1 MEVLYPRCAG
11 LDVHSRCVNA
21 CARIAAGRKVTTE
34 HREFATTT
42 AGLLELAAWLT
53 EAGCTHVAMEATGV
67 YWKPVWHVLED
78 EASFTL
84 VLANAQH
91 IRNVPGRKSDR
102 KDAAWIADLLAHGL
116 IPGSFVPPAPIQELR
131 DLTRTRKQLVREIA
145 RHTLRLQKT
154 LEDANVKLTRV
165 ASDILGVSGR
175 AILAALIAGETDP
188 ERLADCTKGRL
199 KADRADIVAAV
210 HGRVT
215 AHHRFLLKLHLA
227 QIDALTA
234 AVQQVEQQVDEV
246 LRPFREA
253 ADRLATMPGVSETV
267 ARVIIA
273 EVGVD
278 MTQFPSAGH
287 LVSWAGLCPAPRRE
301 CGEAPLDPDPSR
313 DSLVE
318 DSAGPGRVGGDPEE
332 RELSAGAVSTPQRPA
347 RPEEGDRGGRRL
359 HADRRLLHASRR
371 EGLPR
376 PWRPVPGEP
385 RQAARHPEPAPA
397 SAEPWRRGRSEG
409 RLNREG
415 ALSFFLEHFPPCSW
429 AFALTGAPSWVRRT
443 GGQHSPPPVF
453 GAARA
458 ASPA

>member
-102 KDAAWIADLLAHGL
+102 KDATWIADLLAHGL

-175 AILAALIAGETDP
+175 AILAALIAGQTDP

-234 AVQQVEQQVDEV
+234 AVQQVEQQADEV

-278 MTQFPSAGH
+278 MTQFPQCGPSG
-287 LVSWAGLCPAPRRE
+287 LVGGPVPAPRRE

-332 RELSAGAVSTPQRPA
+332 RELSAGAVSTAQRPA
-347 RPEEGDRGGRRL
+347 RPEEGHRGGRRL

-415 ALSFFLEHFPPCSW
+415 ALSFFLVSHPAVPDPRRYETRARRGDSRVPG
-429 AFALTGAPSWVRRT
+429 GADQAAGRLL
-443 GGQHSPPPVF
+443 SPRV
-453 GAARA
+453 
-458 ASPA
+458 SL

>member
-131 DLTRTRKQLVREIA
+131 DLTRTRKQLVRESA

-234 AVQQVEQQVDEV
+234 AVQQVEQQADEV

-273 EVGVD
+273 EVGPARLVAVSIGADGRGERRNGEILVTVD
-278 MTQFPSAGH
+278 QVTQACGRYSGRPPGDERARTFGPRCAGCGPHRGRRRSPGMVPGRIDHRARRGSRARAPRLTRTILWRGPRSWVSGRPSAHSGNRN
-287 LVSWAGLCPAPRRE
+287 AIN
-301 CGEAPLDPDPSR
+301 
-313 DSLVE
+313 
-318 DSAGPGRVGGDPEE
+318 PG
-332 RELSAGAVSTPQRPA
+332 T
-347 RPEEGDRGGRRL
+347 
-359 HADRRLLHASRR
+359 
-371 EGLPR
+371 
-376 PWRPVPGEP
+376 
-385 RQAARHPEPAPA
+385 
-397 SAEPWRRGRSEG
+397 
-409 RLNREG
+409 
-415 ALSFFLEHFPPCSW
+415 
-429 AFALTGAPSWVRRT
+429 
-443 GGQHSPPPVF
+443 SPPTVSAMCCTPSS
-453 GAARA
+453 R
-458 ASPA
+458 

>member
-53 EAGCTHVAMEATGV
+53 EAGSWRWRR

-78 EASFTL
+78 EASFTPRQR
-84 VLANAQH
+84 AAHPKRSGAQE
-91 IRNVPGRKSDR
+91 RPEGRDLDR
-102 KDAAWIADLLAHGL
+102 RPVL

-154 LEDANVKLTRV
+154 LEDANVKLAR
-165 ASDILGVSGR
+165 GQRHPGR
-175 AILAALIAGETDP
+175 QRPGDSLIAGQTDP

-234 AVQQVEQQVDEV
+234 AVQQVE
-246 LRPFREA
+246 LHGAGRRGASPF
-253 ADRLATMPGVSETV
+253 
-267 ARVIIA
+267 
-273 EVGVD
+273 
-278 MTQFPSAGH
+278 
-287 LVSWAGLCPAPRRE
+287 
-301 CGEAPLDPDPSR
+301 SR
-313 DSLVE
+313 
-318 DSAGPGRVGGDPEE
+318 GR
-332 RELSAGAVSTPQRPA
+332 RPA
-347 RPEEGDRGGRRL
+347 GNDARG
-359 HADRRLLHASRR
+359 
-371 EGLPR
+371 
-376 PWRPVPGEP
+376 
-385 RQAARHPEPAPA
+385 Q
-397 SAEPWRRGRSEG
+397 
-409 RLNREG
+409 
-415 ALSFFLEHFPPCSW
+415 
-429 AFALTGAPSWVRRT
+429 
-443 GGQHSPPPVF
+443 
-453 GAARA
+453 
-458 ASPA
+458 

>member
-1 MEVLYPRCAG
+1 MEVLHPRCAG

-21 CARIAAGRKVTTE
+21 CVRIAAGRKVTTE

-67 YWKPVWHVLED
+67 YWKPVWHILED
-78 EASFTL
+78 ESSLTL

-91 IRNVPGRKSDR
+91 IRNVPSRKSDR
-102 KDAAWIADLLAHGL
+102 KDAAWIADLLALGL
-116 IPGSFVPPAPIQELR
+116 IRGSFVPPAPIQELR

-175 AILAALIAGETDP
+175 AILVALITGETDP
-188 ERLADCTKGRL
+188 ERLADCTNGRL

-210 HGRVT
+210 HGGVT

-234 AVQQVEQQVDEV
+234 AVQQVEQQADEV

-267 ARVIIA
+267 AQRQLSGGTLVVRHVIIFGHGHGLQRAIIDEAMMQMMRGPANVPWEVSERLSPDDLELLIGSMHALMQIVALLVIDVTARENENTYEDRMTLA
-273 EVGVD
+273 ESRMEGVSL
-278 MTQFPSAGH
+278 MQGMATMART
-287 LVSWAGLCPAPRRE
+287 VARRV
-301 CGEAPLDPDPSR
+301 R
-313 DSLVE
+313 DFNE
-318 DSAGPGRVGGDPEE
+318 WHGDEE
-332 RELSAGAVSTPQRPA
+332 
-347 RPEEGDRGGRRL
+347 
-359 HADRRLLHASRR
+359 
-371 EGLPR
+371 
-376 PWRPVPGEP
+376 
-385 RQAARHPEPAPA
+385 
-397 SAEPWRRGRSEG
+397 
-409 RLNREG
+409 
-415 ALSFFLEHFPPCSW
+415 LENGKVH
-429 AFALTGAPSWVRRT
+429 
-443 GGQHSPPPVF
+443 
-453 GAARA
+453 
-458 ASPA
+458 